1 MTDREGGDREHFKK
15 ERYLPTSTQSVKQ
28 KITTGLQYEKFPP
41 ETQETRRNVYS
52 RKRVNM
58 GKLCLIS
65 DLRLDSMIPVM
76 NSRNYVKNRRPTPQ
90 LAEGIVRPL
99 FPLRRSAG
107 DVHKSRNVFIPPG
120 RVPDVVLCTFRTLGH
135 SLDRVFFSA
144 RLSVA
149 CAASPYPAMILRERR
164 NMKFVLKLETREPM
178 MSVFG

>member
-1 MTDREGGDREHFKK
+1 MWKTGDLH
-15 ERYLPTSTQSVKQ
+15 L
-28 KITTGLQYEKFPP
+28 
-41 ETQETRRNVYS
+41 S
-52 RKRVNM
+52 RQRALYVLYF
-58 GKLCLIS
+58 LCG
-65 DLRLDSMIPVM
+65 D
-76 NSRNYVKNRRPTPQ
+76 
-90 LAEGIVRPL
+90 PL
-99 FPLRRSAG
+99 VT
-107 DVHKSRNVFIPPG
+107 VHKSRNVFIPPG